1 MTLDMFLWSAGVTAE
16 GALIVLLWR
25 KCVPQSL
32 PVFFAYLCWSFAT
45 DLAVY
50 SLQAFYPSAYP
61 RFYWVQMVVDSI
73 MVFVVLVELAWSVL
87 RPIRSS
93 LPKRSW
99 IGIALL
105 IALTGLLLWPLAGW
119 TIPARLTPQ
128 GQIFFHLQQTF
139 AILRVVVFLG
149 MAGFSQLLSIGWRN
163 RELQVATGLGFYSIV
178 SLAVTVLHTHQIVGK
193 QYQWGPRYHGLDEVV
208 MVSYLGV
215 LAYWVFSFAT
225 KEAERR
231 EFTPQMQSFLLAVA
245 GAARTSRSVLT
256 ESASAKERK
265 PGER

>member
-1 MTLDMFLWSAGVTAE
+1 MFLWSAGVTAE

-149 MAGFSQLLSIGWRN
+149 MAGFSQLLSIGWRH
-163 RELQVATGLGFYSIV
+163 RELQVATGFGFLSPPPPPPPRPPPPQNGGKKTQRGPGIPRARRGRDGQISRRIGLLG
-178 SLAVTVLHTHQIVGK
+178 
-193 QYQWGPRYHGLDEVV
+193 
-208 MVSYLGV
+208 
-215 LAYWVFSFAT
+215 
-225 KEAERR
+225 
-231 EFTPQMQSFLLAVA
+231 
-245 GAARTSRSVLT
+245 
-256 ESASAKERK
+256 
-265 PGER
+265 